1 MTKKN
6 NTITIPASGTVH
18 DIPLDKLKKSPRK
31 RRRKTAHPEADIA
44 VFAASIAANGMLQ
57 SPVVEP
63 EMKGKSPLGISLSPL
78 ARVGGLRI
86 SFAPSATDR
95 QVVAVRKSPF
105 HSRSSRASASDS
117 GTAVRPPSVSMTRS
131 NCLSRDRA
139 WSTSK
144 SAETADHARQKL
156 FDARIEHVARDWL
169 RSINRP

>member
-18 DIPLDKLKKSPRK
+18 DIPLDKLKKSPRNV
-31 RRRKTAHPEADIA
+31 RKTAHPEADIA

-86 SFAPSATDR
+86 SFAPSATGR

-105 HSRSSRASASDS
+105 HSRSSRRSASTS

-139 WSTSK
+139 
-144 SAETADHARQKL
+144 
-156 FDARIEHVARDWL
+156 
-169 RSINRP
+169 